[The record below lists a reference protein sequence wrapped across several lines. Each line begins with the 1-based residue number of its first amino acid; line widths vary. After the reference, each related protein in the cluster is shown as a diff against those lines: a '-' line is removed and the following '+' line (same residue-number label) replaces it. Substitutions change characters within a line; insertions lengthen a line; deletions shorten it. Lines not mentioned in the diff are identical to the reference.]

1 MSTVNYQLSTVNCPH
16 KRYKYKYCDAYHKI
30 MKSITHQFPALT
42 FIKPIYL
49 QKKFF
54 ISNFNME
61 NANTISVE
69 QLQSQIDQ
77 LKSKIDRLENSRKDQ
92 LSIAVVSGDLDKVL
106 AAMVISVAAA
116 AMDTQVKLF
125 FSFWSLSAL
134 RDPKKSPKGK
144 DFISKMFGFM
154 LPRGTKKLK
163 LSKLNMAGMGPVMI
177 SYLMKKQNVMSLQQM
192 FKEAGELGIEI
203 VVCEM
208 SMGLMGFK
216 KEEFIDY
223 PHLSYAGAATFVADA
238 GESSIQLFI

>member
-1 MSTVNYQLSTVNCPH
+1 ME
-16 KRYKYKYCDAYHKI
+16 
-30 MKSITHQFPALT
+30 KSSEVTLEM
-42 FIKPIYL
+42 L
-49 QKKFF
+49 QKQVDELTNKV
-54 ISNFNME
+54 
-61 NANTISVE
+61 TY
-69 QLQSQIDQ
+69 
-77 LKSKIDRLENSRKDQ
+77 LEKNRKDQ
-92 LSIAVVSGDLDKVL
+92 LSMAIVSGDMDKIL

-144 DFISKMFGFM
+144 DFISKMFGIM
-154 LPRGTKKLK
+154 LPKGKDKLK
-163 LSKLNMAGMGPVMI
+163 LSNMNMVGMGPIMI
-177 SYLMKKQNVMSLQQM
+177 KMLMKKQNVMSLGEM
-192 FKEAGELGIEI
+192 FRQAGELGVEI
-203 VVCEM
+203 TICEM